1 MSNELEGY
9 TKFSKVDENNL
20 ELQWIK
26 RISKLLVGKK
36 IVRVEY
42 MTKKLAEEQGW
53 YKRPIQIRLND
64 GTWLTPSMDDEGN
77 DGGALFTNDEKLP
90 TIPVI

>member
-9 TKFSKVDENNL
+9 IKFSEVDENKL
-20 ELQWIK
+20 ELEWIK

-36 IVRVEY
+36 ITKIQY
-42 MTKKLAEEQGW
+42 MTKRVAENHGW
-53 YKRPIQIRLND
+53 YKRPIQIRLED

>member
-36 IVRVEY
+36 IVRVVY
-42 MTKKLAEEQGW
+42 MSKKLAEEQGW

>member
-77 DGGALFTNDEKLP
+77 DGGSLFTNDEKLP

>member
-1 MSNELEGY
+1 MSNILEGY
-9 TKFSKVDENNL
+9 TKFSEINENNL

-26 RISKLLVGKK
+26 RINKLLVNKK
-36 IVRVEY
+36 IDRVEY
-42 MTKKLAEEQGW
+42 MSKKDAEEQGW

-77 DGGALFTNDEKLP
+77 DGGALFTSDEKLP

>member
-1 MSNELEGY
+1 MHPVYIMVEHMEKEMIDKLEQ
-9 TKFSKVDENNL
+9 
-20 ELQWIK
+20 QWIQ

-36 IVRVEY
+36 IVKVEY
-42 MTKKLAEEQGW
+42 MNQTDAEEQGW
-53 YKRPIQIRLND
+53 YKRPIQIRLED

-77 DGGALFTNDEKLP
+77 DGGALFTSDEDLP